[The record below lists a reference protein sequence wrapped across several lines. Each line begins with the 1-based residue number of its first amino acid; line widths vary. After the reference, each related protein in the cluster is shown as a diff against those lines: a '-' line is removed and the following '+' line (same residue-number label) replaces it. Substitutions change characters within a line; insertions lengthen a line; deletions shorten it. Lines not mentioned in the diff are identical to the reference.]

1 VPKSPKPPSKLDQL
15 RALRAAQTE
24 RREVPSTAPVRK
36 ATTAPSES
44 QGASRTELLPIRAK
58 RGPAAHLG
66 RASKAAIAARKPS
79 EARGSGGVNG
89 AIELPRRQQQHPIRA
104 LDAQFET

>member
-1 VPKSPKPPSKLDQL
+1 MRGDGACLDPRQ
-15 RALRAAQTE
+15 A
-24 RREVPSTAPVRK
+24 
-36 ATTAPSES
+36 
-44 QGASRTELLPIRAK
+44 
-58 RGPAAHLG
+58 GPAAHLG
-66 RASKAAIAARKPS
+66 RATKAAITLAARKPS